1 MNRSDKRGRKVAGS
15 YKPLLFFLLVAVL
28 SAAVIWKTPTSLV
41 GAIAGTLDLRY
52 EAPGPRLV
60 YSEMLGDASVIW
72 QAPASDLRKKRQLA
86 SVPHIQGYGIKASL
100 SPSDRY
106 LAYKALGHDS
116 GGSTSRSSLWLL
128 DIEDTRSIGTETQRT
143 SFVLDGLELI
153 GVPLWSPDSDKVA
166 VIRKSVDDDG
176 PNAAEIVA
184 VDIHSGTANVIAT
197 SQPQEWLSPIAWSAD
212 GGRLYYVSIGGQ
224 GTYLNY
230 SSTHAGGLSQVL
242 GRLDDFSRDFRLSP
256 DREMLAYTSLEN
268 ATEPAIKTLNLSDG
282 AVKSYPG
289 MVSPLWDAPDGA
301 LTVAA
306 LSNGLGVSKIRP
318 SDLSIDATTPP
329 TELHSAPIN
338 AFHLPLA
345 WSRDAGFLAVRS
357 LSGASLND
365 VTDERLEVVD
375 TGGAFRPVESAGH
388 LEFIGWLP

>member
-1 MNRSDKRGRKVAGS
+1 MPRSTMNRSDKRGRKAAGS
-15 YKPLLFFLLVAVL
+15 YKLLLFFLLVAVL
-28 SAAVIWKTPTSLV
+28 AGTVIWKAPTSLV
-41 GAIAGTLDLRY
+41 GAIAGTLDLRS
-52 EAPGPRLV
+52 EAPGARLV

-72 QAPASDLRKKRQLA
+72 EAPASDLRKKRQLG

-100 SPSDRY
+100 SPDGWY
-106 LAYKALGHDS
+106 LAYKALDHDS

-128 DIEDTRSIGTETQRT
+128 DTEIQRT

-153 GVPLWSPDSDKVA
+153 SVPLWSPDSDKVA
-166 VIRKSVDDDG
+166 VIRTSVDDDG

-197 SQPQEWLSPIAWSAD
+197 SQPQEWVSPVAWSAD

-230 SSTHAGGLSQVL
+230 SSAHAGGLSQVL

-329 TELHSAPIN
+329 TELYSAPIN
-338 AFHLPLA
+338 ALHLPLA

-357 LSGASLND
+357 LSGTSLND
-365 VTDERLEVVD
+365 VTDERLGVVD
-375 TGGAFRPVESAGH
+375 TGGAFRPVESAGY